1 MMGYNF
7 RLEKVLNYKETI
19 EGFKKTEFGEVN
31 QKLNK
36 EESILLDYNI
46 YKENL
51 LKDKNVSTRKT
62 SIGNLKL
69 FNNYLKDISV
79 NIETQEQIVDET
91 KEELEKVKEEML
103 IAMQEKKSFEKLK
116 EKDYVEFLDELKKR
130 EDKIIDEIVTFNI
143 NTQ

>member
-19 EGFKKTEFGEVN
+19 EDFKKAEYGEIH

-36 EESILLDYNI
+36 EESILLDYNM
-46 YKENL
+46 YKEAL
-51 LKDKNVSTRKT
+51 IKDKNQSTRKT
-62 SIGNLKL
+62 NVGNLKL
-69 FNNYLKDISV
+69 FNDYLKDISK
-79 NIETQEQIVDET
+79 NIETQEQIVDDT
-91 KEELEKVKEEML
+91 KTELEKVKEELM

-116 EKDYVEFLDELKKR
+116 EKDYENFLDESRKN
-130 EDKIIDEIVTFNI
+130 EEKIIDEIVTFNI

>member
-1 MMGYNF
+1 MGYNF

-19 EGFKKTEFGEVN
+19 EDFKRTEFGEVN

-36 EESILLDYNI
+36 AEQILLDYNN
-46 YKENL
+46 YKESL
-51 LKDKNVSTRKT
+51 IKDKNNSTIKT
-62 SIGNLKL
+62 NIGNLKL

-79 NIETQEQIVDET
+79 NIEIQEQIVYET
-91 KEELEKVKEEML
+91 KEELEKVKEELL

-116 EKDYVEFLDELKKR
+116 EKDYEEFLDESKKK

>member
-7 RLEKVLNYKETI
+7 RLEKVLNFKETI
-19 EGFKKTEFGEVN
+19 EGFKKAEYGEVH

-36 EESILLDYNI
+36 EESILLDYNM

-51 LKDKNVSTRKT
+51 LKDKDESTRKT

-69 FNNYLKDISV
+69 FNNYLKDISK
-79 NIETQEQIVDET
+79 NIETQEQIVDDT
-91 KEELEKVKEEML
+91 KVELEKVKEELM
-103 IAMQEKKSFEKLK
+103 IAMQEKKSLEKLK
-116 EKDYVEFLDELKKR
+116 EKDYEEYRDVSNKK
-130 EDKIIDEIVTFNI
+130 EEKLIDEIVTFNI

>member
-36 EESILLDYNI
+36 EERILLDYNI

-51 LKDKNVSTRKT
+51 IKDKNESTIKT
-62 SIGNLKL
+62 NIGNLKL
-69 FNNYLKDISV
+69 FNNYLRDISL
-79 NIETQEQIVDET
+79 NIETQEQIVDQT
-91 KEELEKVKEEML
+91 KEELEKVKEELL

-116 EKDYVEFLDELKKR
+116 EKDYEEFLDESKKK

>member
-19 EGFKKTEFGEVN
+19 EDFKKTEFGEVH

-36 EESILLDYNI
+36 EESILLDYNM
-46 YKENL
+46 YKKTL
-51 LKDKNVSTRKT
+51 LRDKNQSTRKT
-62 SIGNLKL
+62 NIGNLKL
-69 FNNYLKDISV
+69 FNNYLEDISK
-79 NIETQEQIVDET
+79 NIETQEQIVDDT
-91 KEELEKVKEEML
+91 KTELEKVKEELM

-116 EKDYVEFLDELKKR
+116 EKNYEEYLDESKKK
-130 EDKIIDEIVTFNI
+130 EEKIIDEIVTFNI

>member
-1 MMGYNF
+1 MGYNF

-19 EGFKKTEFGEVN
+19 EDFKRTEFGEVN

-36 EESILLDYNI
+36 AEQILLDYNN
-46 YKENL
+46 YKESL
-51 LKDKNVSTRKT
+51 IKDKNNSTIKT
-62 SIGNLKL
+62 NIGNLKL

-79 NIETQEQIVDET
+79 NIETQEQIVYET
-91 KEELEKVKEEML
+91 KEELEKVKEELL

-116 EKDYVEFLDELKKR
+116 EKDYEEFLDESKKK